1 MHIRRLVPHCTES
14 VSLIDESTEW
24 CTDWET
30 VCMCVCMYTDMHTVS
45 QCIHVSVYSSP
56 SLSTHSLY
64 LYTIHTLSQAMH
76 RYVYPRSVPTES
88 LSLCISQSM
97 PTDMHTVYAYRH
109 AHSLC
114 LQTCTQ
120 SMPTDMHTVSRAHS
134 LYVYPSLSL
143 STHSVYRDLQRESF
157 KERASKRQLQRESFK
172 ERASKRELQRES
184 FKERAS
190 KSMRSLSWYHF
201 VDQQRCAPYKTVST
215 ESCKVHIN
223 KDVHLTRLFV
233 ERAWKPI
240 ARVSATSLAET
251 DGTGSR
257 GGSASTSCF
266 NLMLQLNVYP
276 HSVCHIAH
284 SLYVSTSLHSS
295 QGILV
300 DMTHEQR
307 GAPYMTLP
315 SIQTYTFNHSCLVAQ
330 SP

>member
-1 MHIRRLVPHCTES
+1 
-14 VSLIDESTEW
+14 
-24 CTDWET
+24 
-30 VCMCVCMYTDMHTVS
+30 MCVCMYTDMHTVS

-190 KSMRSLSWYHF
+190 KRELQSLCGVL
-201 VDQQRCAPYKTVST
+201 VDITLL
-215 ESCKVHIN
+215 IN
-223 KDVHLTRLFV
+223 KDVHLTRLCLQSLV
-233 ERAWKPI
+233 RC
-240 ARVSATSLAET
+240 TST
-251 DGTGSR
+251 KMCT
-257 GGSASTSCF
+257 
-266 NLMLQLNVYP
+266 LQ
-276 HSVCHIAH
+276 
-284 SLYVSTSLHSS
+284 
-295 QGILV
+295 
-300 DMTHEQR
+300 D
-307 GAPYMTLP
+307 
-315 SIQTYTFNHSCLVAQ
+315 CL
-330 SP
+330 

>member
-1 MHIRRLVPHCTES
+1 MMHRLGDCVH
-14 VSLIDESTEW
+14 
-24 CTDWET
+24 
-30 VCMCVCMYTDMHTVS
+30 VCM
-45 QCIHVSVYSSP
+45 HVYRHAHSLSVYTCFSVFITKSINTL
-56 SLSTHSLY
+56 SLSIHHP
-64 LYTIHTLSQAMH
+64 HTLSGYASLRLSTQCAY
-76 RYVYPRSVPTES
+76 RVFKSVH
-88 LSLCISQSM
+88 LS
-97 PTDMHTVYAYRH
+97 VYAYRH

-120 SMPTDMHTVSRAHS
+120 SLVHTVSTSIHLS
-134 LYVYPSLSL
+134 VYPHTQSIE
-143 STHSVYRDLQRESF
+143 T
-157 KERASKRQLQRESFK
+157 FK
-172 ERASKRELQRES
+172 ERASKRELQ
-184 FKERAS
+184 
-190 KSMRSLSWYHF
+190 SLCGVL
-201 VDQQRCAPYKTVST
+201 VDITLL
-215 ESCKVHIN
+215 IN
-223 KDVHLTRLFV
+223 KDVHLTRLCV